1 MFFQIFKNKI
11 KANILFIELFLDYLC
26 NFDKFVKSL

>member
-11 KANILFIELFLDYLC
+11 KANILFLELCFDYLC
-26 NFDKFVKSL
+26 NFDKFIKSL